1 MGVKIIDLPDLT
13 GLPENGDYVAI
24 TDGTVTAKLNYQ
36 LLAQAIIEEYASSS
50 LGGTNQALKTVIDSL
65 STDVTALNDLHTL
78 SYETFEITAGAA
90 TVTTFHNSVEKYGK
104 IAILRLNFTC
114 STDINQRLVVATL
127 PEGYRP
133 NREYVANFDSNLSI
147 AGGGSNNYIIL
158 RENGEIA
165 LNPRTGVRVV
175 VPFFVADPVEPEP
188 EEPEDE
194 DPYGDNE

>member
-36 LLAQAIIEEYASSS
+36 LLAQAIIEEYASTS
-50 LGGTNQALKTVIDSL
+50 LGGVNQALKTVIDSL
-65 STDVTALNDLHTL
+65 STDVTTLNSLHTL
-78 SYETFEITAGAA
+78 SMETFTITAGSA
-90 TVTTFHNSVEKYGK
+90 TVTTFHNTVEKYGK
-104 IAILRLNFTC
+104 LALLRLNFTC
-114 STDINQRLVVATL
+114 STDVNQRVTVTTL

-133 NREYVANFDSNLSI
+133 NREYVCNFVTNLSI
-147 AGGGSNNYIIL
+147 AGGGSNNYLVIK
-158 RENGEIA
+158 ETGEVQ

-188 EEPEDE
+188 EEEE
-194 DPYGDNE
+194 ESDPYE

>member
-36 LLAQAIIEEYASSS
+36 LLAQAIIEEYASTS
-50 LGGTNQALKTVIDSL
+50 LGGVNQALKTVIDLL
-65 STDVTALNDLHTL
+65 STDVTTLNNLHTL
-78 SYETFEITAGAA
+78 SMETFEITAGSA
-90 TVTTFHNSVEKYGK
+90 TITTWHNTVEKYGK
-104 IAILRLNFTC
+104 IAILRLNFAC
-114 STDINQRLVVATL
+114 STDVNQRIIVATL

-133 NREYVANFDSNLSI
+133 NREYVCNFVTNLSI
-147 AGGGSNNYIIL
+147 AGGGNNNYLVIK
-158 RENGEIA
+158 ENGEIQ

-188 EEPEDE
+188 EEEE
-194 DPYGDNE
+194 ESDPYE